1 MNIKIIDEKD
11 QFAQCETFEI
21 THLLWGTKAIPK
33 TYGKIACW
41 KDHGFLVEM
50 TCEEADPL
58 RTYTKMNDPV
68 SLDSG
73 MEAFLSLWA
82 DRTPLY
88 VNVEMNA
95 NGATLMQYGTGRADR
110 TFFTEEQIRQRA
122 AELGKQ
128 ISEDYAGEETENV
141 VMLRNPISADAL
153 VQSVK
158 TLAHCR
164 MRMQQLR
171 AKGEKLSRTLEERKL
186 IDRAKGKLMDVFHLT
201 ESEAHYK
208 IQKTS
213 MDSGRRIADVAR
225 EILESSENMAS

>member
-95 NGATLMQYGTGRADR
+95 NGATLM
-110 TFFTEEQIRQRA
+110 
-122 AELGKQ
+122 
-128 ISEDYAGEETENV
+128 
-141 VMLRNPISADAL
+141 
-153 VQSVK
+153 
-158 TLAHCR
+158 
-164 MRMQQLR
+164 
-171 AKGEKLSRTLEERKL
+171 
-186 IDRAKGKLMDVFHLT
+186 
-201 ESEAHYK
+201 
-208 IQKTS
+208 
-213 MDSGRRIADVAR
+213 
-225 EILESSENMAS
+225 